1 MHCAWDYPDSTQ
13 REGEEGMIYIQ
24 LFLSFLQI
32 GLFSFGGGYA
42 AMPLIQ
48 EQIVDTHGWLSM
60 SEFTDLI
67 TISQMTPGPIAIN
80 SATFVG
86 IKIAGLAGAAVATA
100 GCILPSCVIVTLL
113 AKIYL
118 KYRNVKTFQ
127 SVLDSLRP
135 AVVAMIA
142 AAGVSILTSAFWKNA
157 DKIIQAE
164 TDWSMALIFLICLVL
179 LIKVKWNPIL
189 VMLLAGA
196 MKLGISVLIKFTGG

>member
-1 MHCAWDYPDSTQ
+1 
-13 REGEEGMIYIQ
+13 MIYLQ

-142 AAGVSILTSAFWKNA
+142 AAGVSILTSAFWQNA
-157 DKIIQAE
+157 DKIILAE
-164 TDWSMALIFLICLVL
+164 TDWSMALIFLICLIL